1 VAGRRAA
8 AVVVLVLAAAVVF
21 ALPVGRRP
29 LFNQDEVR
37 YAMLAR
43 EVVDH
48 ARWILPHVR
57 GEVYLNKPPLFFWAV
72 ALVSLPAGAV
82 TDTTAPLVSVV
93 SALAGLL
100 GVLAIGRRLWG
111 FSSGFAAALILAT
124 TPFYFF
130 MAHQVLTDMM
140 LTAWLTWALYFYL
153 RITTAGGGVGA
164 WLGFYLCV
172 AGALGSKGPVALL
185 GLLAAVV
192 ATLAT
197 DGRAGLRA
205 LRLPAGIG
213 LIALTTL
220 PWLLPY
226 IFQTEKSYARSVLVT
241 DYLAWYFRSGGDSR
255 LIGLGNYLGGFLPWT
270 LFLIPAIWWWRVAP
284 DRGRRRLLAWGAV
297 FVAAIAISGSQ
308 RSRYFL
314 PVLPVLALLVAEFL
328 VRAPVAVTASPGAQV
343 GARGRRALAVVV
355 AVLAVGAVVGAAILL
370 LLPELTGLGHNLIY
384 VPAPGLE
391 RWLVAVLALTGAGA
405 ALVAALRGAGGLA
418 VTVRLAAALLAVL
431 ALEAATYPARYA
443 HWYDVRSF
451 VERVRKERPAGSV
464 VLAHP
469 DASLAFDFY
478 LRGAVREMPKT
489 ADVQALVGRQ
499 SPKGVL
505 LIREE
510 RWTALQAGADP
521 SWREMASGTVAGR
534 RMLLVGNGQ

>member
-8 AVVVLVLAAAVVF
+8 AVVVLLLAAAVVF

-43 EVVDH
+43 DVVDH
-48 ARWILPHVR
+48 SRWVLPHVR

-72 ALVSLPAGAV
+72 ALVSLPAGGV
-82 TDTTAPLVSVV
+82 SDTTAPLVSVV

-111 FSSGFAAALILAT
+111 FSAGFGAALILAT
-124 TPFYFF
+124 APFYFF

-153 RITTAGGGVGA
+153 RATAPGGGAGA
-164 WLGFYLCV
+164 LLGFYLCV

-185 GLLAAVV
+185 ALAAAIA

-226 IFQTEKSYARSVLVT
+226 VLQTEKSYARSVLLT
-241 DYLAWYFRSGGDSR
+241 DYLTWYFRTGGDSR
-255 LIGLGNYLGGFLPWT
+255 LVGLGNYLGGFLPWT
-270 LFLIPAIWWWRVAP
+270 LFLGPAVWWWRVAP

-297 FVAAIAISGSQ
+297 FVVAVGISGAQ

-328 VRAPVAVTASPGAQV
+328 VRAPAALGAP
-343 GARGRRALAVVV
+343 GRRALA
-355 AVLAVGAVVGAAILL
+355 AVTGILAVGTALGVAALM
-370 LLPELTGLGHNLIY
+370 LLPELTGPGHNLIY
-384 VPAPGLE
+384 VPAPGPE
-391 RWLVAVLALTGAGA
+391 RWLVAALALAGAGT

-418 VTVRLAAALLAVL
+418 VTLRLATAFLAVL
-431 ALEAATYPARYA
+431 AVEAATYPARYA

-451 VERVRKERPAGSV
+451 VERVRKERPAGGV
-464 VLAHP
+464 VLAYP
-469 DASLAFDFY
+469 DASLAYDFY
-478 LRGAVREMPKT
+478 LRGAIQEMPQPE
-489 ADVQALVGRQ
+489 AVRALVGRH

-505 LIREE
+505 LILED
-510 RWTALQAGADP
+510 RWTALQVGADP

-534 RMLLVGNGQ
+534 RILLIGNAH

>member
-1 VAGRRAA
+1 MAGRRAA
-8 AVVVLVLAAAVVF
+8 AVVALLLAAAVVF

-48 ARWILPHVR
+48 SRWILPHVR

-72 ALVSLPAGAV
+72 ALVSLPTGAV

-100 GVLAIGRRLWG
+100 GVLAVGRRLWG
-111 FSSGFAAALILAT
+111 FSAGFAAALILAT
-124 TPFYFF
+124 APFYFF

-140 LTAWLTWALYFYL
+140 LTAWLTWALYSYL
-153 RITTAGGGVGA
+153 RATAPGGGAGA
-164 WLGFYLCV
+164 LLGFYFCV

-185 GLLAAVV
+185 GLVAAVA

-213 LIALTTL
+213 LIGLTTV

-241 DYLAWYFRSGGDSR
+241 DYLAWYLRSGGDSR
-255 LIGLGNYLGGFLPWT
+255 LVALGNSLGGFLPWT
-270 LFLIPAIWWWRVAP
+270 LFLIPAVWWWRVAP
-284 DRGRRRLLAWGAV
+284 DRGRRRLLAWGGV
-297 FVAAIAISGSQ
+297 FVGAVAISGAQ
-308 RSRYFL
+308 RSRYLL

-328 VRAPVAVTASPGAQV
+328 VRAPAEL
-343 GARGRRALAVVV
+343 GARGRRALV
-355 AVLAVGAVVGAAILL
+355 AGAVVLAAG
-370 LLPELTGLGHNLIY
+370 TALGVVVLMLVPDHMGPGHTLIY
-384 VPAPGLE
+384 LPPAGHE
-391 RWLVAVLALTGAGA
+391 RWLVAALALAGAGA
-405 ALVAALRGAGGLA
+405 VLVAALRGARGLA
-418 VTVRLAAALLAVL
+418 VTLRLATALLAVL
-431 ALEAATYPARYA
+431 AVEAATYPTRYA
-443 HWYDVRSF
+443 QWYDVRSF

-464 VLAHP
+464 VLAYP
-469 DASLAFDFY
+469 DANLAFDFY
-478 LRGAVREMPKT
+478 LRGAIREMPRVEE
-489 ADVQALVGRQ
+489 VQAMVGRQ
-499 SPKGVL
+499 SPTGVR

-534 RMLLVGNGQ
+534 RMLLVGNAH

>member
-1 VAGRRAA
+1 
-8 AVVVLVLAAAVVF
+8 
-21 ALPVGRRP
+21 
-29 LFNQDEVR
+29 
-37 YAMLAR
+37 
-43 EVVDH
+43 
-48 ARWILPHVR
+48 
-57 GEVYLNKPPLFFWAV
+57 
-72 ALVSLPAGAV
+72 
-82 TDTTAPLVSVV
+82 
-93 SALAGLL
+93 
-100 GVLAIGRRLWG
+100 
-111 FSSGFAAALILAT
+111 
-124 TPFYFF
+124 
-130 MAHQVLTDMM
+130 
-140 LTAWLTWALYFYL
+140 
-153 RITTAGGGVGA
+153 
-164 WLGFYLCV
+164 
-172 AGALGSKGPVALL
+172 
-185 GLLAAVV
+185 
-192 ATLAT
+192 
-197 DGRAGLRA
+197 GRAGLRA

-343 GARGRRALAVVV
+343 GARGRRALAVV
-355 AVLAVGAVVGAAILL
+355 GAAILL

-464 VLAHP
+464 VLAH
-469 DASLAFDFY
+469 
-478 LRGAVREMPKT
+478 
-489 ADVQALVGRQ
+489 
-499 SPKGVL
+499 
-505 LIREE
+505 
-510 RWTALQAGADP
+510 
-521 SWREMASGTVAGR
+521 
-534 RMLLVGNGQ
+534 

>member
-1 VAGRRAA
+1 
-8 AVVVLVLAAAVVF
+8 
-21 ALPVGRRP
+21 
-29 LFNQDEVR
+29 
-37 YAMLAR
+37 
-43 EVVDH
+43 
-48 ARWILPHVR
+48 
-57 GEVYLNKPPLFFWAV
+57 
-72 ALVSLPAGAV
+72 
-82 TDTTAPLVSVV
+82 VV

-111 FSSGFAAALILAT
+111 FSTGFAAALILAT
-124 TPFYFF
+124 APFYFF

-140 LTAWLTWALYFYL
+140 LTACLTWALYFYL
-153 RITTAGGGVGA
+153 RGTAPDGRGGA

-172 AGALGSKGPVALL
+172 AAALGSKGPVALL
-185 GLLAAVV
+185 GLLAAVA

-213 LIALTTL
+213 LIGLTTL

-255 LIGLGNYLGGFLPWT
+255 LVGMGNYLGGFLPWT
-270 LFLIPAIWWWRVAP
+270 LFLIPAAWWWRVAP

-297 FVAAIAISGSQ
+297 FVVAIAISASQ

-328 VRAPVAVTASPGAQV
+328 VRAPASV
-343 GARGRRALAVVV
+343 RIGARGRRALAVGV
-355 AVLAVGAVVGAAILL
+355 AVLAAGTVLGAALL
-370 LLPELTGLGHNLIY
+370 LLLVPDLTGPGHNLIY
-384 VPAPGLE
+384 LPAPGPE
-391 RWLVAVLALTGAGA
+391 RWLVAALALLGAGI

-418 VTVRLAAALLAVL
+418 VTLRVAVALLAVL
-431 ALEAATYPARYA
+431 AVEAATYPARYA

-451 VERVRKERPAGSV
+451 VERVRRERPAGGV

-469 DASLAFDFY
+469 DANLAFDFY
-478 LRGAVREMPKT
+478 LRGAIREMPGT
-489 ADVQALVGRQ
+489 EEVQALVGRQ

-534 RMLLVGNGQ
+534 RMLLVGNGY

>member
-1 VAGRRAA
+1 VTGRRAA
-8 AVVVLVLAAAVVF
+8 AVVALMLAAAVVF

-43 EVVDH
+43 DVVDH
-48 ARWILPHVR
+48 SRWILPHVR

-82 TDTTAPLVSVV
+82 SDTTAPLVSVV

-100 GVLAIGRRLWG
+100 GVLAVGRRLWG
-111 FSSGFAAALILAT
+111 FSAGFAAALILAT
-124 TPFYFF
+124 APFYFF

-140 LTAWLTWALYFYL
+140 LTAWLTWALYCYL
-153 RITTAGGGVGA
+153 RATAPGGGAGA
-164 WLGFYLCV
+164 LLGFYLCV

-185 GLLAAVV
+185 GLVAAVV

-213 LIALTTL
+213 LIGLTTL

-226 IFQTEKSYARSVLVT
+226 VFQTEKSYAHSVLVT
-241 DYLAWYFRSGGDSR
+241 DYLVWYFHSGGDSR
-255 LIGLGNYLGGFLPWT
+255 LVGLGNYLGGFLPWT
-270 LFLIPAIWWWRVAP
+270 LFLVPAVWWWRAAP
-284 DRGRRRLLAWGAV
+284 DRGRRRLLVWGAV
-297 FVAAIAISGSQ
+297 FVVAVATSGTQ

-328 VRAPVAVTASPGAQV
+328 VRAPTKL
-343 GARGRRALAVVV
+343 GARGRRALAVVA
-355 AVLAVGAVVGAAILL
+355 AVLAAGTVLASVRLL
-370 LLPELTGLGHNLIY
+370 LLPDLTGPGHNLIY
-384 VPAPGLE
+384 LPAPGYE
-391 RWLVAVLALTGAGA
+391 RWLVAALALAGAGT

-418 VTVRLAAALLAVL
+418 VTWRLATALLAVL
-431 ALEAATYPARYA
+431 AVEAATYPARYA
-443 HWYDVRSF
+443 HWYDVRTF

-464 VLAHP
+464 VIAYP
-469 DASLAFDFY
+469 DANLAFDFY
-478 LRGAVREMPKT
+478 LHGAIREMRGT
-489 ADVQALVGRQ
+489 EEVRALVGRQ
-499 SPKGVL
+499 SPTGVL

-510 RWTALQAGADP
+510 RWTALQAEADP

-534 RMLLVGNGQ
+534 RILLVGNGH

>member
-1 VAGRRAA
+1 
-8 AVVVLVLAAAVVF
+8 
-21 ALPVGRRP
+21 
-29 LFNQDEVR
+29 
-37 YAMLAR
+37 MLAR

-48 ARWILPHVR
+48 SRWILPHVR

-72 ALVSLPAGAV
+72 ALISLPAGAV
-82 TDTTAPLVSVV
+82 TDTTAPLVSVL

-100 GVLAIGRRLWG
+100 GVLAIGRRLWDFSAG
-111 FSSGFAAALILAT
+111 FTAALILAT
-124 TPFYFF
+124 SPFYFF
-130 MAHQVLTDMM
+130 MSHQVLTDMM
-140 LTAWLTWALYFYL
+140 LTAFLTWALYFYL
-153 RITTAGGGVGA
+153 RATAPGGGAGA
-164 WLGFYLCV
+164 LLGFYLCA

-185 GLLAAVV
+185 GLLAAVA

-213 LIALTTL
+213 LIGLTTL

-255 LIGLGNYLGGFLPWT
+255 LVGLGNYLGGFLPWT
-270 LFLIPAIWWWRVAP
+270 LFLIPAAWWWRRAAP
-284 DRGRRRLLAWGAV
+284 DRGRRRLLVWSGV

-328 VRAPVAVTASPGAQV
+328 VRAPAHAPASAPVQI
-343 GARGRRALAVVV
+343 GARGHRALAVVV
-355 AVLAVGAVVGAAILL
+355 AVLAVGAALL
-370 LLPELTGLGHNLIY
+370 LLVPDLTGPGHNLIY
-384 VPAPGLE
+384 LPAPGPE
-391 RWLVAVLALTGAGA
+391 RWLMIALTLAGAGT

-431 ALEAATYPARYA
+431 AVEAATYPARYA

-451 VERVRKERPAGSV
+451 VERVRKERPAGGV

-469 DASLAFDFY
+469 DANLAFDFY
-478 LRGAVREMPKT
+478 LRGAIREMPGT
-489 ADVQALVGRQ
+489 EEVQALVGRQ
-499 SPKGVL
+499 SPTGVL

-534 RMLLVGNGQ
+534 RLLLVGNGH

>member
-1 VAGRRAA
+1 MAGRRAA
-8 AVVVLVLAAAVVF
+8 AVAVLLLAAAVVF

-48 ARWILPHVR
+48 SRWILPHVR
-57 GEVYLNKPPLFFWAV
+57 GEVYVNKPPLFFWAV
-72 ALVSLPAGAV
+72 ALVSLPAGGV
-82 TDTTAPLVSVV
+82 SDTTAPLVSVV
-93 SALAGLL
+93 AALAGLL
-100 GVLAIGRRLWG
+100 GVLAIGCRLWG
-111 FSSGFAAALILAT
+111 FSAGFGAALILAT
-124 TPFYFF
+124 APFYFF

-153 RITTAGGGVGA
+153 RATAPGGGAGA
-164 WLGFYLCV
+164 LLGFYLCV

-185 GLLAAVV
+185 ALAAAIA

-213 LIALTTL
+213 LIGLTTL

-226 IFQTEKSYARSVLVT
+226 VLQTEKSYTRSVLVT
-241 DYLAWYFRSGGDSR
+241 DYLTWYFRSGGDSR
-255 LIGLGNYLGGFLPWT
+255 LVGLGNYVGGFLPWT
-270 LFLIPAIWWWRVAP
+270 LFLVPAVWWWRVAP
-284 DRGRRRLLAWGAV
+284 DRGRRRLLAWGTV
-297 FVAAIAISGSQ
+297 FVVAVAISGAQ

-328 VRAPVAVTASPGAQV
+328 VRAPAELGVPA
-343 GARGRRALAVVV
+343 RRALAVVAGV
-355 AVLAVGAVVGAAILL
+355 IAVGTGLGAAVLM
-370 LLPELTGLGHNLIY
+370 LLPELTGAPSHNLIY
-384 VPAPGLE
+384 VPAPGPE
-391 RWLVAVLALTGAGA
+391 RWLVAALALAGAGT

-418 VTVRLAAALLAVL
+418 VTLRLATALLAVL
-431 ALEAATYPARYA
+431 AVEAATYPARYA

-451 VERVRKERPAGSV
+451 VERVRKERPAGGV
-464 VLAHP
+464 VLAYP
-469 DASLAFDFY
+469 DASLAYDFY
-478 LRGAVREMPKT
+478 LRGAIQEMPQPE
-489 ADVQALVGRQ
+489 AVRALVGRQ

-505 LIREE
+505 LILED
-510 RWTALQAGADP
+510 RWTALQVGADP

-534 RMLLVGNGQ
+534 RILLIGNAH